1 MKLTIDKLIYGGQGI
16 ATLPAEAG
24 ERAGMRAFVPFT
36 LPGEV
41 VEAEITSVHRGYCDA
56 QLTRV
61 LEASPARV
69 AAACP
74 CFGPCGGCQLQH
86 AEYALQVESKRA
98 ILEESLRRAG
108 VRDLPEIAALTGAPF
123 GYRNRVRVVVQAQPH
138 AAVGY
143 RRAKSHDIVV
153 IDACPI
159 AHPRISACVQQ
170 LAAMAQA
177 GKLPPEL
184 REAEIFVNH
193 DASAMILG
201 LQADRLA
208 GDGRLAFETFLLAL
222 AATLPELQGATV
234 FPAGESAA
242 REPMLQ
248 WGRPELRYRVD
259 GRELRVSA
267 GSFFQVNGTLLDA
280 FVGAVT
286 EGHRGS
292 LAWDLYAGVGL
303 FSVALTEKFARVE
316 AVEGSPAA
324 FADLRSNL
332 QGRAAHAHQ
341 AATLNFL
348 RAHARNAA
356 RRRPDLIVLDPPRA
370 GLGSAV
376 CRPLAQIGPPS
387 IVYVSCD
394 PATMGRDVL
403 NLVQSGYR
411 IRTLQLV
418 DMFPQTSHMEAIATF
433 TLQ

>member
-1 MKLTIDKLIYGGQGI
+1 MKLTIDKLIYGGQGL

-41 VEAEITSVHRGYCDA
+41 VEAEIAAVHRGYCDA

-61 LEASPARV
+61 LEASSARV
-69 AAACP
+69 AAPCP
-74 CFGPCGGCQLQH
+74 WFGPCGGCQLQH

-98 ILEESLRRAG
+98 VLEEALRRAG

-123 GYRNRVRVVVQAQPH
+123 GYRNRVRVVVQTRPH

-143 RRAKSHDIVV
+143 RRAKSHEILA

-159 AHPRISACVQQ
+159 AHPSINVCVQQ

-177 GKLPPEL
+177 GELPPEL

-193 DASAMILG
+193 DASAMILA

-208 GDGRLAFETFLLAL
+208 GNARLAFETFLASLAD
-222 AATLPELQGATV
+222 ALPALQGAMV
-234 FPAGESAA
+234 FPAGESIG

-248 WGRPELRYRVD
+248 WGRPALRYRVD

-280 FVGAVT
+280 FVRAVT
-286 EGHRGS
+286 EGHQGA

-303 FSVALTEKFARVE
+303 FSVALAEKFARVE
-316 AVEGSPAA
+316 AVEGSPVA
-324 FADLRSNL
+324 FADLRTNL
-332 QGRAAHAHQ
+332 QGHAARAHHAP
-341 AATLNFL
+341 TLNFL
-348 RAHARNAA
+348 RTHARNAA

-376 CRPLAQIGPPS
+376 CRLLAQIGPPS

-394 PATMGRDVL
+394 PATMGRDVW

-411 IRTLQLV
+411 IQTLQLV
-418 DMFPQTSHMEAIATF
+418 DMFPQTSHMEAIATL
-433 TLQ
+433 TQQ